1 MVTIVGSATMELEQ
15 AFRLMTIELAMKLS
29 EKECHRIAYV
39 ACVDETVP
47 PEHGTD
53 FRLYL
58 LNTLESRGQ
67 IGPLKLQFLQEI
79 LVSIGRNDVL
89 DLISKYKKKS
99 IYKEAKKKKKENKSK
114 KQQDQTI
121 ESLSAVHQYEE
132 TYAAF
137 LTQFAQMAL
146 SMRTAL
152 ETGEV
157 AKMKDTFSSVVSNGD
172 AVTRTLRKNLSL
184 AGVNS
189 DSVCTSSSG
198 DSSSK
203 CSSC

>member
-1 MVTIVGSATMELEQ
+1 MSHVFDKI
-15 AFRLMTIELAMKLS
+15 
-29 EKECHRIAYV
+29 
-39 ACVDETVP
+39 VP
-47 PEHGTD
+47 PEHRTD

-58 LNTLESRGQ
+58 LTTLESRGQ
-67 IGPLKLQFLQEI
+67 IGPLKLQFLEEI
-79 LVSIGRNDVL
+79 LVSLGRNDVL

-99 IYKEAKKKKKENKSK
+99 IYKEAKKKKEKKSK
-114 KQQDQTI
+114 KQQDQTV
-121 ESLSAVHQYEE
+121 ESLSAVYQYKE
-132 TYAAF
+132 TYATF

-172 AVTRTLRKNLSL
+172 VVTRTLRKNLSL

-189 DSVCTSSSG
+189 DSVCILAVVEIAQVSVAAANIFSALEF
-198 DSSSK
+198 
-203 CSSC
+203 